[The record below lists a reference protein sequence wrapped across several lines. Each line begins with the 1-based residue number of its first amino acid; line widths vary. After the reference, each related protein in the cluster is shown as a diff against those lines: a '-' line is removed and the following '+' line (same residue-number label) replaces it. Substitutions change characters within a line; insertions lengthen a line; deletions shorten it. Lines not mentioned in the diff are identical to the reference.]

1 MSMILRN
8 KTNVSFTSV
17 DNEFI
22 FNSALSTKAKGLL
35 LQLLALP
42 DNWKFSKEGIYA
54 IVPEGKAFVEA
65 CLKELKEQ
73 GYLVIQKSKNVE
85 TNFYEYTYYVYSVSR
100 FCEYLPDGNIY
111 NFKTN
116 KKGRGIVSKK
126 PKQEILTEDVNRDEL
141 LISNLQRLI
150 KEENGF
156 SGTVS
161 QLKDH
166 LCHSL
171 NIYEGKLSKLIRDNV
186 DQLKQFG
193 IIVEFRKSNG
203 RKIIEI
209 SSVLSTLQ
217 PTLEENTIGS
227 VEEPENRGVE
237 PTLEKRTKKFRG
249 QVEEP
254 ENEELQNQGLYKRR
268 NNKDIRLIEKEI
280 AENIDFDS
288 LMNSSTSED
297 QKMIKTIYESIL
309 DVMDS
314 KNEETKLGSEIYS
327 TKRIQ
332 ERMMQLRKEHI
343 EYVIESVKKQSDIK
357 NINAYLLK
365 CLFNAPKSMKMHK
378 FFTSKNQ
385 RGLPDWYD
393 QVDES
398 PPSEELLQEVLK
410 KQRELKTKFVSCE

>member
-1 MSMILRN
+1 M
-8 KTNVSFTSV
+8 
-17 DNEFI
+17 
-22 FNSALSTKAKGLL
+22 
-35 LQLLALP
+35 
-42 DNWKFSKEGIYA
+42 
-54 IVPEGKAFVEA
+54 
-65 CLKELKEQ
+65 
-73 GYLVIQKSKNVE
+73 
-85 TNFYEYTYYVYSVSR
+85 
-100 FCEYLPDGNIY
+100 
-111 NFKTN
+111 
-116 KKGRGIVSKK
+116 
-126 PKQEILTEDVNRDEL
+126 
-141 LISNLQRLI
+141 
-150 KEENGF
+150 
-156 SGTVS
+156 
-161 QLKDH
+161 
-166 LCHSL
+166 
-171 NIYEGKLSKLIRDNV
+171 
-186 DQLKQFG
+186 
-193 IIVEFRKSNG
+193 
-203 RKIIEI
+203 
-209 SSVLSTLQ
+209 
-217 PTLEENTIGS
+217 
-227 VEEPENRGVE
+227 E

-249 QVEEP
+249 QVEEPENRGVEPTLLKTSTGSVEEP

>member
-116 KKGRGIVSKK
+116 KKGREIVSKK

-237 PTLEKRTKKFRG
+237 PTLLKTSTG
-249 QVEEP
+249 SVEEP

>member
-1 MSMILRN
+1 M
-8 KTNVSFTSV
+8 
-17 DNEFI
+17 
-22 FNSALSTKAKGLL
+22 
-35 LQLLALP
+35 
-42 DNWKFSKEGIYA
+42 
-54 IVPEGKAFVEA
+54 
-65 CLKELKEQ
+65 
-73 GYLVIQKSKNVE
+73 
-85 TNFYEYTYYVYSVSR
+85 
-100 FCEYLPDGNIY
+100 
-111 NFKTN
+111 
-116 KKGRGIVSKK
+116 
-126 PKQEILTEDVNRDEL
+126 
-141 LISNLQRLI
+141 I

-186 DQLKQFG
+186 EQLKQFG
-193 IIVEFRKSNG
+193 IIVEFKRSHGRNIIQIRSNLPAP
-203 RKIIEI
+203 E
-209 SSVLSTLQ
+209 
-217 PTLEENTIGS
+217 PTPENNEWVY

-237 PTLEKRTKKFRG
+237 PTPENSERVY
-249 QVEEP
+249 VEEP
-254 ENEELQNQGLYKRR
+254 ENEDLQNRGLYKRR

-393 QVDES
+393 QVDAS

>member
-100 FCEYLPDGNIY
+100 FCEYSPDGNIY

-203 RKIIEI
+203 CKIIEI

-237 PTLEKRTKKFRG
+237 PTLLKTSTRS
-249 QVEEP
+249 VEEP
-254 ENEELQNQGLYKRR
+254 ENEEFQNQGLYKRR

>member
-73 GYLVIQKSKNVE
+73 GYLVIQKSKNGE

-227 VEEPENRGVE
+227 VEEPEN
-237 PTLEKRTKKFRG
+237 
-249 QVEEP
+249 
-254 ENEELQNQGLYKRR
+254 EELQNQGLYKRR

-365 CLFNAPKSMKMHK
+365 CLFNAPKSMKMDK

>member
-1 MSMILRN
+1 M
-8 KTNVSFTSV
+8 
-17 DNEFI
+17 
-22 FNSALSTKAKGLL
+22 
-35 LQLLALP
+35 
-42 DNWKFSKEGIYA
+42 
-54 IVPEGKAFVEA
+54 
-65 CLKELKEQ
+65 KELKEQ

-116 KKGRGIVSKK
+116 KKGREIVSKK

-237 PTLEKRTKKFRG
+237 PTLLKTSTG
-249 QVEEP
+249 SVEEP

-410 KQRELKTKFVSCE
+410 KQRELKIKFVSCE

>member
-42 DNWKFSKEGIYA
+42 NNWKFSKEGIYA

-116 KKGRGIVSKK
+116 KKGREIVSKK

-227 VEEPENRGVE
+227 
-237 PTLEKRTKKFRG
+237 
-249 QVEEP
+249 VEEP

>member
-1 MSMILRN
+1 M
-8 KTNVSFTSV
+8 
-17 DNEFI
+17 
-22 FNSALSTKAKGLL
+22 
-35 LQLLALP
+35 
-42 DNWKFSKEGIYA
+42 
-54 IVPEGKAFVEA
+54 
-65 CLKELKEQ
+65 KELKEQ

-116 KKGRGIVSKK
+116 KKGREIVSKK

-227 VEEPENRGVE
+227 
-237 PTLEKRTKKFRG
+237 
-249 QVEEP
+249 VEEP

>member
-186 DQLKQFG
+186 EQLKQFG
-193 IIVEFRKSNG
+193 IIVEFKRSHGRNIIQIRSNLPAP
-203 RKIIEI
+203 E
-209 SSVLSTLQ
+209 
-217 PTLEENTIGS
+217 PTPENNEWVY
-227 VEEPENRGVE
+227 VEEPENQGVE
-237 PTLEKRTKKFRG
+237 PTPEKCTKKSRV

-254 ENEELQNQGLYKRR
+254 ENEDLQNRGLYKRR

-357 NINAYLLK
+357 KINAYLLK

-410 KQRELKTKFVSCE
+410 KNKEN

>member
-116 KKGRGIVSKK
+116 KKGREIVSKK

-217 PTLEENTIGS
+217 STLEENTIGS
-227 VEEPENRGVE
+227 
-237 PTLEKRTKKFRG
+237 
-249 QVEEP
+249 VEEP

>member
-8 KTNVSFTSV
+8 KTNVNFTSV

-100 FCEYLPDGNIY
+100 FCEYSPDGNIY

-209 SSVLSTLQ
+209 SSVVSTLQ

-227 VEEPENRGVE
+227 
-237 PTLEKRTKKFRG
+237 
-249 QVEEP
+249 VEEP